1 MSATRNTE
9 SVAAKHEEFSS
20 RVPPSEPLTTKGH
33 KPGVLVGN
41 DAKPEFH
48 AEQLPAGSAPRE
60 ATYQPR
66 PAEGENAA
74 TGNVDAAS
82 TLTGATSQDVY
93 QGYGKPMQGQENVEL
108 RHDGGHTSK
117 HVGSGLAGVGAPN
130 AGRDVVRERGAD
142 LPEGVTKGSR
152 GKATDAYPSAEER
165 VPESAETVG
174 SERR

>member
-1 MSATRNTE
+1 MSANRNTE

-20 RVPPSEPLTTKGH
+20 RPMTTKGH

-48 AEQLPAGSAPRE
+48 AEQLPAGTAPRE

-66 PAEGENAA
+66 PAEGENNAA
-74 TGNVDAAS
+74 VQSTPDAAS
-82 TLTGATSQDVY
+82 TLTGATSADVH

-117 HVGSGLAGVGAPN
+117 HVGSGLAGVGAAD
-130 AGRDVVRERGAD
+130 AGYDSVRAQGAD
-142 LPEGVTKGSR
+142 LPEGVTKGMR
-152 GKATDAYPSAEER
+152 GKGTDAYPSAEER
-165 VPESAETVG
+165 LPESAETVG